1 MALLLWK
8 SFSVNLFGLFRVGSS
23 NGFARWASASSSSS
37 SHSVPLIRVRGG
49 GRRVTITWPQQR
61 QLLGNKGSFFPIW
74 CSRYGSLSSA
84 GADVNGGPACDAG
97 RGYLELTDQELMR
110 QCQFD
115 TFKASGPGGQHR
127 NKRESG
133 VRLKHLPTGLVAQV
147 CCSSVFLLCF
157 FAF

>member
-8 SFSVNLFGLFRVGSS
+8 SFSVNLFGLLRVGSS
-23 NGFARWASASSSSS
+23 NGFARWASASSS
-37 SHSVPLIRVRGG
+37 HSVLSIGVRGG
-49 GRRVTITWPQQR
+49 GLRVAINWPQQW
-61 QLLGNKGSFFPIW
+61 QLLDNKGSFFPIR
-74 CSRYGSLSSA
+74 CSRYGSLSST
-84 GADVNGGPACDAG
+84 GADVNGGPGCDTG

-147 CCSSVFLLCF
+147 RCSSVFLLCF